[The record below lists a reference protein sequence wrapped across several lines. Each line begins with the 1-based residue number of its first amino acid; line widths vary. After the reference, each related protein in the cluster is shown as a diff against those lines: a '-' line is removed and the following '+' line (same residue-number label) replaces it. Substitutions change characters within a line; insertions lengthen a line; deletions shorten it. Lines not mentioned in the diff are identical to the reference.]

1 MTKRKHP
8 YVKGFSSGQVRVL
21 FLTSTVFH
29 LSDEVSSPKWYKLIT
44 RVIRFHH
51 FSETINLSGS
61 NWMHNKEDKGYA
73 PRKDS

>member
-1 MTKRKHP
+1 VTKRKHP

-61 NWMHNKEDKGYA
+61 NWIHNKEDKGYA

>member
-51 FSETINLSGS
+51 FSETTNLSGS

>member
-21 FLTSTVFH
+21 LLTSIVFH

>member
-51 FSETINLSGS
+51 LSETINLSGS
-61 NWMHNKEDKGYA
+61 KVSIR
-73 PRKDS
+73 PRACFS

>member
-1 MTKRKHP
+1 VTKRKHP

-21 FLTSTVFH
+21 LLTSTVFH

>member
-21 FLTSTVFH
+21 LLTSTVFH
-29 LSDEVSSPKWYKLIT
+29 LSNEVSSPKWYKLIT

>member
-1 MTKRKHP
+1 VTKRKHP

>member
-21 FLTSTVFH
+21 LLTSTVFH

>member
-21 FLTSTVFH
+21 LLTSTVFH

-51 FSETINLSGS
+51 FIETINLSGS